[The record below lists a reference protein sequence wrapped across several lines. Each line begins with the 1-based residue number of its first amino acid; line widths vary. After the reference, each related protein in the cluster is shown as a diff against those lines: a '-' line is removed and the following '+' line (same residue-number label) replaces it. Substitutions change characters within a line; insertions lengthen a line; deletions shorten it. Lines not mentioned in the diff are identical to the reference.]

1 MRRNSYFRIF
11 PTANAVL
18 AGAFLF
24 LLQSTLPAAVAQD
37 PETPPL
43 RPAAAQESQPQP
55 PPPAAAQEPPT
66 PIAAQESRLPV
77 TIHDPANFKKVWT
90 NDELES
96 SRSPVDQYLLDKEA
110 SEAAAAA
117 QAVADAIA
125 SERAVAGI
133 KLPATV
139 QETRRA
145 IHETTQDIND
155 QNDALDRLNKEFDSA
170 PAEQKAG
177 IQREIDRHTNGVQTS
192 QQELKALQDH
202 LKELINKPSGA
213 NSANSGKQPSQ

>member
-1 MRRNSYFRIF
+1 MRRNSCFRIF
-11 PTANAVL
+11 SAANVVL
-18 AGAFLF
+18 GCALLF
-24 LLQSTLPAAVAQD
+24 LLQSALPAAVAQD

-43 RPAAAQESQPQP
+43 SPAVAQVPQPQP
-55 PPPAAAQEPPT
+55 SPPVDTQDL
-66 PIAAQESRLPV
+66 QLPL
-77 TIHDPANFKKVWT
+77 TKTKKVWS
-90 NDELES
+90 NDDLES
-96 SRSPVDQYLLDKEA
+96 SRSPTDQYLLDKEA
-110 SEAAAAA
+110 REAADAA

-139 QETRRA
+139 EETQHA
-145 IHETTQDIND
+145 IGDATQDIND
-155 QNDALDRLNKEFDSA
+155 QKDALDRLNKEFDSA

-177 IQREIDRHTNGVQTS
+177 IQREIDRHTTGVQTS

-202 LKELINKPSGA
+202 LKQLHSKSPGA